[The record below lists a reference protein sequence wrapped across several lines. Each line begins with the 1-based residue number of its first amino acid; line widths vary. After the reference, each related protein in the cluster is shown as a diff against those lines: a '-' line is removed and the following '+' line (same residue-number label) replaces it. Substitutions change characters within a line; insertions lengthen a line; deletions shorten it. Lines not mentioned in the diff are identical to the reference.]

1 MCNLLVHCYAKRLM
15 LKKDLEAL
23 ICNYVLTAA
32 NSPLQKC
39 TAVVYYVFLV
49 IHKLLIYTVS
59 VPLKLGVLF

>member
-1 MCNLLVHCYAKRLM
+1 M

-49 IHKLLIYTVS
+49 IHKLHIYTVS